1 MYAKIFSQIYDGT
14 LCTNGPWQALV
25 TFQQLLILADQD
37 GDVDMTP
44 AAISRKTTIPIEI
57 IELGIAALLLPDA
70 ESRTPTEGGRRIIPL
85 AEGRSWGWKVVN
97 YKHYRQIKREED
109 RREYHREYWKKRKL
123 NQDSTPLNTLNTTQ
137 PAQPIAEAYTYA
149 EANTV
154 DQDQVRMSGEPD
166 LTHPVNNKN
175 HETRA
180 AAKAVLLFL
189 NEKTER
195 NFKDVP
201 ANLDPIISRLKEG
214 YTQTQLFQVIAK
226 KRREWMPDE
235 KMRLYLR
242 PKTLFNRTN
251 FANYAGELLTQ
262 ESKK

>member
-37 GDVDMTP
+37 GDVDMTT

-57 IELGIAALLLPDA
+57 IELGIAALLLPDP
-70 ESRTPTEGGRRIIPL
+70 ESRTPTQGGRRIIPL

-149 EANTV
+149 EANTK
-154 DQDQVRMSGEPD
+154 DQDQKRGKDQRPVRFAPPSLLQVSDYCKARGNTVDPTQFINFYEAKGWMIGKNKMKDWKAAVRTWEQREKSGSRRTGKKTYED
-166 LTHPVNNKN
+166 YQNALKTTQEIKNVNN
-175 HETRA
+175 TYDA
-180 AAKAVLLFL
+180 
-189 NEKTER
+189 
-195 NFKDVP
+195 
-201 ANLDPIISRLKEG
+201 LD
-214 YTQTQLFQVIAK
+214 
-226 KRREWMPDE
+226 
-235 KMRLYLR
+235 
-242 PKTLFNRTN
+242 
-251 FANYAGELLTQ
+251 
-262 ESKK
+262 